1 MIYFDESYGIL
12 KKFVEEQ
19 TFYLLLLM
27 ASLLAPLV
35 KPREVLT
42 HFDESYGIMNNL
54 KKKQNFY
61 VLLLM
66 DPLLAPLVTYGIV
79 IKSQLK

>member
-1 MIYFDESYGIL
+1 
-12 KKFVEEQ
+12 
-19 TFYLLLLM
+19 M
-27 ASLLAPLV
+27 APLLAPLV

-42 HFDESYGIMNNL
+42 HFDENYGIMNNL

-66 DPLLAPLVTYGIV
+66 APLLAPLVTYGIV
-79 IKSQLK
+79 IKSQLQ

>member
-1 MIYFDESYGIL
+1 
-12 KKFVEEQ
+12 
-19 TFYLLLLM
+19 M
-27 ASLLAPLV
+27 APLLAPLV

-79 IKSQLK
+79 IKSQLQ